1 MTTDDEFEK
10 IVTWKMGMPWETA
23 IEEMHRRRE
32 AVRQMGGKERIAR
45 HHDQGKLTVR
55 ERIDRLVD
63 KDTFFEVGTLMGKSI
78 YDENGD
84 IIALLP
90 GAFVEGLAEIDGRL
104 VTVGGED
111 FTISGGSPAGMHK
124 GARFFMQ
131 PMSLQYGI
139 PLVQLCDGAG
149 ASAAGYEG
157 KGQKKG
163 QSGGQG
169 GGEGMGRM
177 MLPPAAQWWWDIQ
190 LLQRVPVVS
199 AVVGS
204 CAGHVAAR
212 AVLSHFSIMT
222 KGTGQ
227 IFPAG
232 PPVVSRA
239 LSERIEKDD
248 LGGTRMHTH
257 ETGVIDNEAEDE
269 DDCFQQIRDFLSYA
283 PDNVHEISARK
294 DRGDDPNRREEELL
308 GVVPIER
315 KKPYDM
321 YKLVRLLVDNGEL
334 FEMRKHYGAAVI
346 TAFARMDGYA
356 VGIVASNPMV
366 NAGAVDGKAAQKMA
380 RFTDLC
386 NCFSIPLILLGD
398 VPGFMIGSVSE
409 REGTMRYG
417 MVAVMAAQEASV
429 PKVHIAVRKSYGM
442 GGDAFSSAGGGG
454 MMSLDL
460 RLGWPS
466 GEWGAIP
473 IEGGVAAAYRRDI
486 ESSPDP
492 EARRKELEEN
502 LVGIRSPF
510 RAAEAGDVIDII
522 DPRDTRPI
530 ACKFIKAAQPYLK
543 RNAGPKRSVR
553 P

>member
-1 MTTDDEFEK
+1 MTSGDEFEK
-10 IVTWKMGMPWETA
+10 ITTWKMGMPWEAA
-23 IEEMHRRRE
+23 IEEMRLRRE
-32 AVRQMGGKERIAR
+32 AVKRMGGKERIAR
-45 HHDQGKLTVR
+45 HHDQGKLTIR

-63 KDTFFEVGTLMGKSI
+63 KDTFFEVGSLMGRGI

-84 IIALLP
+84 IIDFLP
-90 GAFVEGLAEIDGRL
+90 GAFVEGLAEIDGRQ

-124 GARFFMQ
+124 DARLFMQ

-149 ASAAGYEG
+149 ASAASYEG
-157 KGQKKG
+157 SGQK
-163 QSGGQG
+163 G
-169 GGEGMGRM
+169 GGGGRM
-177 MLPPAAQWWWDIQ
+177 SLPPGTQWWWDVQ
-190 LLQRVPVVS
+190 LLQKVPVVS

-212 AVLSHFSIMT
+212 AVLSHFSIMV

-239 LSERIEKDD
+239 LSENTPKDD
-248 LGGTRMHTH
+248 LGGTRRHTH

-269 DDCFQQIRDFLSYA
+269 EDAFRQIRGFLSYM
-283 PDNVHEISARK
+283 PDNVYEVTARK
-294 DRGDDPNRREEELL
+294 DMGDDPNRREEELL
-308 GVVPIER
+308 GIVPINR
-315 KKPYDM
+315 KRPYDM
-321 YKLVRLLVDNGEL
+321 YKVIRLLVDKGEF
-334 FEMRKHYGAAVI
+334 FEMRKYYGAAVI
-346 TAFARMDGYA
+346 TAFARMDGYV
-356 VGIVASNPMV
+356 VGVLASNPMV
-366 NAGAVDGKAAQKMA
+366 HAGAMIGKAAQKMA
-380 RFTDLC
+380 RFIDLC
-386 NCFSIPLILLGD
+386 NCFSIPLLLLGD
-398 VPGFMIGSVSE
+398 VPGFMIGSEAE

-429 PKVHIAVRKSYGM
+429 PKVHIALRKSYGM

-454 MMSLDL
+454 MMTLNL

-473 IEGGVAAAYRRDI
+473 IEGGVAAAYRRVI
-486 ESSPDP
+486 ESAPDP
-492 EARRKELEEN
+492 EEKRKELEEK
-502 LVGIRSPF
+502 LVGFRSPF

-522 DPRDTRPI
+522 DPRDTRSI
-530 ACKFIKAAQPYLK
+530 TCRFIRAAQPALK

>member
-1 MTTDDEFEK
+1 
-10 IVTWKMGMPWETA
+10 
-23 IEEMHRRRE
+23 MHKRQA
-32 AVRQMGGKERIAR
+32 AVRRMGGKERVAR
-45 HHDQGKLTVR
+45 HHSQGKLTIR
-55 ERIDRLVD
+55 ERIEKLVD
-63 KDTFFEVGTLMGKSI
+63 KDTFFEVGTLMGRGI

-84 IIALLP
+84 IIAYLP
-90 GAFVEGLAEIDGRL
+90 GAFVEGLASIDGRR

-124 GARFFMQ
+124 DARFFMQ

-149 ASAAGYEG
+149 ASAASYEG
-157 KGQKKG
+157 DRKKG
-163 QSGGQG
+163 SGGGQG
-169 GGEGMGRM
+169 GGGGRM
-177 MLPPAAQWWWDIQ
+177 SLPSGMQWWWDVQ
-190 LLQRVPVVS
+190 LLQKVPVVS

-212 AVLSHFSIMT
+212 AVLSHFSVMV

-239 LSERIEKDD
+239 LAEDIPKDD
-248 LGGTRMHTH
+248 LGGTHMHTR
-257 ETGVIDNEAEDE
+257 ETGVVDNEAEDE
-269 DDCFQQIRDFLSYA
+269 QDCFRQIREFLSYV
-283 PDNVHEISARK
+283 PDNVDEIPARK
-294 DRGDDPNRREEELL
+294 DMGDDPNRREEALL
-308 GVVPIER
+308 GIVPIQR
-315 KKPYDM
+315 KRPYDM
-321 YKLVRLLVDNGEL
+321 YEVMRLIVDKGQF
-334 FEMRKHYGAAVI
+334 FEMRRYYGRAVI

-356 VGIVASNPMV
+356 VGLLASNPMV

-380 RFTDLC
+380 RFIDLC

-398 VPGFMIGSVSE
+398 VPGFMIGSESE
-409 REGTMRYG
+409 KQGTMRYG
-417 MVAVMAAQEASV
+417 MVAVMAATEASI
-429 PKVHIAVRKSYGM
+429 PKVHIALRKSYGM
-442 GGDAFSSAGGGG
+442 GGDAFSAAGG
-454 MMSLDL
+454 MLSLNL

-473 IEGGVAAAYRRDI
+473 IEGGVAAAYRRVI
-486 ESSPDP
+486 ESAPDP
-492 EARRKELEEN
+492 EAKRKELEEK
-502 LVGIRSPF
+502 LVGVRSPF

-530 ACKFIKAAQPYLK
+530 ICRFIEAAQPYLK

>member
-1 MTTDDEFEK
+1 MTSHDEFEK
-10 IVTWKMGMPWETA
+10 ITTWKMGMPWEAA
-23 IEEMHRRRE
+23 IEEMRLRRE
-32 AVRQMGGKERIAR
+32 AVRQMGGKERVAR
-45 HHDQGKLTVR
+45 HHDQGKLTIR

-63 KDTFFEVGTLMGKSI
+63 KDTFFEVGSLMGRGI

-84 IIALLP
+84 IIAFLP
-90 GAFVEGLAEIDGRL
+90 GAFVEGLAEIDGRQ

-124 GARFFMQ
+124 DARFFMQ

-149 ASAAGYEG
+149 ASAASYEG
-157 KGQKKG
+157 
-163 QSGGQG
+163 SGEKG
-169 GGEGMGRM
+169 GGGGRM
-177 MLPPAAQWWWDIQ
+177 SLPPGTQWWWDVQ
-190 LLQRVPVVS
+190 LLQKVPVVS

-212 AVLSHFSIMT
+212 AVLSHFSIMV

-239 LSERIEKDD
+239 LSENTPKDD
-248 LGGTRMHTH
+248 LGGTRRHTR

-269 DDCFQQIRDFLSYA
+269 EDAFRQIREFLSYV
-283 PDNVHEISARK
+283 PDNVYEVAARK
-294 DRGDDPNRREEELL
+294 DMGDDPNRREEELL
-308 GVVPIER
+308 GIVPINR
-315 KKPYDM
+315 KRPYDM
-321 YKLVRLLVDNGEL
+321 YQVIRLLVDRGEF
-334 FEMRKHYGAAVI
+334 FEMRKYYGAAVI

-356 VGIVASNPMV
+356 VGVLASNPMV
-366 NAGAVDGKAAQKMA
+366 HAGAMIGKAAQKMA
-380 RFTDLC
+380 RFIDLC
-386 NCFSIPLILLGD
+386 NCFSIPLVLLGD
-398 VPGFMIGSVSE
+398 VPGFMIGSEAEKES
-409 REGTMRYG
+409 TMRYG

-429 PKVHIAVRKSYGM
+429 PKVHIALRKSYGM

-454 MMSLDL
+454 MMTLNL

-486 ESSPDP
+486 ESSPNP
-492 EARRKELEEN
+492 EARRKELEEK
-502 LVGIRSPF
+502 LVGVRSPF

-530 ACKFIKAAQPYLK
+530 TCRFIRAAQPALK
-543 RNAGPKRSVR
+543 RNVGPKRSVR